1 MLANCDGTRLA
12 PRMRSAIRG
21 PVCSAQRLV
30 WSLAWVSNSGLEERS
45 EVRRGHGIDSSA
57 RRACSGGG
65 FLLRQAYLQRGQTP
79 LGVAQA
85 VSLVFAALSEPTL
98 GNPSKAEAK
107 D

>member
-1 MLANCDGTRLA
+1 MRDRFIGAAGML
-12 PRMRSAIRG
+12 
-21 PVCSAQRLV
+21 
-30 WSLAWVSNSGLEERS
+30 W
-45 EVRRGHGIDSSA
+45 
-57 RRACSGGG
+57 GG

-85 VSLVFAALSEPTL
+85 VSLVFAALSEPSL